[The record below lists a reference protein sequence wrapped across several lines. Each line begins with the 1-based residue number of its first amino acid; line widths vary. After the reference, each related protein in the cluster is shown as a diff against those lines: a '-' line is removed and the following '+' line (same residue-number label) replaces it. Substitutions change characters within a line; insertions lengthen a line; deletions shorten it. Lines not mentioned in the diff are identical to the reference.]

1 MRYLIYLLIVVNCV
15 YFGWQE
21 LRHAPV
27 FEGAHQPAPMPPGI
41 RPLVTLQESHARQS
55 TETRRI
61 EEVTTTQPPS
71 AITPLSCNMLGPFL
85 AESALKSVEKRL
97 DSSGLSTRPQTRYVR
112 EEVGYTVRLPAMKY
126 KEALQTKRKLD
137 RENITAN
144 IIGMDNV
151 ISLGVFRDKSRA
163 EKILTRA
170 RALGLAPRL
179 EPSYAKRTTWWLML
193 QEKDSGNTD
202 VQWIIRKNPDLR
214 LETFACP

>member
-27 FEGAHQPAPMPPGI
+27 IEGAHQPAPMPPGI

-112 EEVGYTVRLPAMKY
+112 EEVGYTVRLPAMEY
-126 KEALQTKRKLD
+126 KEALQTKRKLE

-202 VQWIIRKNPDLR
+202 VQWIIRKDPDLR